1 MKFEIDSQTL
11 EDLNILGK
19 YKTNSIFSLF
29 NKTVTRRGEL
39 LLERFFLNPYTDA
52 SLINEQSS
60 KFSLFQ
66 THNLTFPFS
75 GEEMSRVEHY
85 LESSDHKNILISFL
99 HSSKRK
105 LLQLIARDKEYGIL
119 EEGFSATVDFLKR
132 IQVHITD
139 MGNNPA
145 VKSNPYYESV
155 KKIFSILENR
165 RLAWIFSL
173 DKDEPITFLRFALYD
188 HKVRYTLSDSL
199 NKLLEL
205 MYEMDVMAAVS
216 GVGKERGFHY
226 AAACESGPAS
236 YIELKGVGHPAI
248 SNAVTNDLAIGNKL
262 NVFFLTGANM
272 AGKSTLMKSFGVSVY
287 LAHMGFPVPA
297 RSMNFTVLQG
307 LYTSINVPDDL
318 SMGYSH
324 FYAEVVRVKK
334 IATAAAS
341 GKKFAI
347 IFDELF
353 KGTNVKDAYD
363 ATVTITD
370 SFSKIKECI
379 FIISTHI
386 MEAGVTLR
394 DSNNHMQFQYLPTVL
409 DGNVPRYTYTLQ
421 QGISDER
428 HGMRIVNNEKI
439 IEIIKENT

>member
-1 MKFEIDSQTL
+1 
-11 EDLNILGK
+11 
-19 YKTNSIFSLF
+19 
-29 NKTVTRRGEL
+29 
-39 LLERFFLNPYTDA
+39 
-52 SLINEQSS
+52 
-60 KFSLFQ
+60 
-66 THNLTFPFS
+66 
-75 GEEMSRVEHY
+75 
-85 LESSDHKNILISFL
+85 
-99 HSSKRK
+99 
-105 LLQLIARDKEYGIL
+105 
-119 EEGFSATVDFLKR
+119 
-132 IQVHITD
+132 
-139 MGNNPA
+139 
-145 VKSNPYYESV
+145 
-155 KKIFSILENR
+155 
-165 RLAWIFSL
+165 
-173 DKDEPITFLRFALYD
+173 
-188 HKVRYTLSDSL
+188 
-199 NKLLEL
+199 
-205 MYEMDVMAAVS
+205 
-216 GVGKERGFHY
+216 
-226 AAACESGPAS
+226 
-236 YIELKGVGHPAI
+236 
-248 SNAVTNDLAIGNKL
+248 
-262 NVFFLTGANM
+262 
-272 AGKSTLMKSFGVSVY
+272 
-287 LAHMGFPVPA
+287 
-297 RSMNFTVLQG
+297 
-307 LYTSINVPDDL
+307 
-318 SMGYSH
+318 MGYSH